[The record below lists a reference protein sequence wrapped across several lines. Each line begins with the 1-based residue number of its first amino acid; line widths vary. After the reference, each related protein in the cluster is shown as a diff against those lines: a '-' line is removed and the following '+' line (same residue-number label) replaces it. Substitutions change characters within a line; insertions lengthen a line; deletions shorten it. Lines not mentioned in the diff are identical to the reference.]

1 MPRVLRNADCRRGLE
16 APADVL
22 ADPVRGVGVEAKSLA
37 PVPAL
42 DTLDEPTVSVL
53 DQVHNPVTG

>member
-42 DTLDEPTVSVL
+42 VERFDIEPFPDFSAK
-53 DQVHNPVTG
+53 